1 MVPKHDGRV
10 IRGKQKTS
18 AACVGNG
25 TVSPHRLPRP
35 DDSRPKNAV
44 FDSLTKRQARAWDNN
59 RWTLAEY
66 LEYRYKQE
74 FGQKC
79 RPRKP
84 AFVPPVPQRSQN
96 PSAGRTGAPLAQH
109 NPFYERKATAMR
121 QWREH
126 AGLSILCWSS
136 TTNIHPDTI
145 RALEDPDSRKAVSF
159 ETVGQIAT
167 VLGLELRV
175 DFRLE
180 RPRATVEQG
189 LEGNEA
195 EQAVKASGSLGR
207 SVQEAKLALRL
218 PLSIGE
224 GSARGAA

>member
-1 MVPKHDGRV
+1 MANKKLQQRV
-10 IRGKQKTS
+10 LAMEQFHLTAYHVQMILDLKIS
-18 AACVGNG
+18 
-25 TVSPHRLPRP
+25 
-35 DDSRPKNAV
+35 

-59 RWTLAEY
+59 RWTLAQY

-74 FGQKC
+74 FGKC

-84 AFVPPVPQRSQN
+84 AFVPPRAAEKPKPVSGAN
-96 PSAGRTGAPLAQH
+96 GAPLAQH

-121 QWREH
+121 QAREH
-126 AGLSILCWSS
+126 AGLSILALAQL
-136 TTNIHPDTI
+136 TNIHPDTI

>member
-1 MVPKHDGRV
+1 VANKKLQQRV
-10 IRGKQKTS
+10 LAMEQFHLS
-18 AACVGNG
+18 AYHVQMILELKI
-25 TVSPHRLPRP
+25 S
-35 DDSRPKNAV
+35 
-44 FDSLTKRQARAWDNN
+44 FDSLAKRQARAWDNN
-59 RWTLAEY
+59 RWTLAQY

-74 FGQKC
+74 FGKS
-79 RPRKP
+79 RPKKP
-84 AFVPPVPQRSQN
+84 AFVPPRAAQKPKPVSGAN
-96 PSAGRTGAPLAQH
+96 GAPLAH
-109 NPFYERKATAMR
+109 PFYERKATAMR
-121 QWREH
+121 QAREH
-126 AGLSILCWSS
+126 AGLSILALAQL
-136 TTNIHPDTI
+136 TNIHPDTI
-145 RALEDPDSRKAVSF
+145 RTLEDPDSRKAMSF

-180 RPRATVEQG
+180 RPRAAQQQG